1 MRLSQAWIVARHD
14 LGFLRRRR
22 SILYAV
28 IAYPLGVSI
37 GVPVD
42 LCTRSEGIL
51 RQGARSDLVSP
62 GPGVG
67 LRGPSGLGSA
77 PDDRS

>member
-14 LGFLRRRR
+14 LGILRRRR

-37 GVPVD
+37 GFPF
-42 LCTRSEGIL
+42 
-51 RQGARSDLVSP
+51 LVHYIIGR
-62 GPGVG
+62 GPGAC
-67 LRGPSGLGSA
+67 RSRSSGI
-77 PDDRS
+77 